1 MATCARCGTR
11 FGPRSGHQFHGPDG
25 AIVKCRGCALAHG
38 PLLRR
43 SLQIAL
49 LVGTIL
55 VAINQGDLLLHGQW
69 HPALVWK
76 VPFTYAVPFVVATW
90 SGLIASRV

>member
-1 MATCARCGTR
+1 MATCARCGTPL
-11 FGPRSGHQFHGPDG
+11 GPRSTYQFPGPDG

-49 LVGTIL
+49 VVGTIL